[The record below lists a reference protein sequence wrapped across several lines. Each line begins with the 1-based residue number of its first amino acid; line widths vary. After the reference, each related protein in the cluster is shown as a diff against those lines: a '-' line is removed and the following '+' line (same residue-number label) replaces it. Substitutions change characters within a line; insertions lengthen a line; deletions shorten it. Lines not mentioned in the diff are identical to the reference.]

1 MVVAIL
7 FSAETGE
14 MYPRTHPAF
23 IFNSKDECM
32 HFVSVNY
39 YGLGNGL
46 MNKLQEEQ
54 SSDTV
59 IQLGCGEFLHKVRRR
74 RNQCLNT

>member
-1 MVVAIL
+1 MKSIFMVVAIL

-14 MYPRTHPAF
+14 MYIRTPVF

-32 HFVSVNY
+32 GNFVSVNY

-54 SSDTV
+54 SSDT
-59 IQLGCGEFLHKVRRR
+59 
-74 RNQCLNT
+74 

>member
-32 HFVSVNY
+32 AFVSVNY

-59 IQLGCGEFLHKVRRR
+59 IQLGCGEFPQGPEGDAI
-74 RNQCLNT
+74 NA